1 MTSIRTLFV
10 SHDGGLAGAQRV
22 LLSTLRGLSHDQVEA
37 HLVVPFDGELQ
48 ALALASGVSVSR
60 RALRP
65 WAPCIAQLNGGGR
78 LRALQ
83 SFGSGFRAR
92 VWGLAGLI
100 ERLDIDV
107 VYTNTAII
115 AEGAFA
121 ANRTGRPHVWHV
133 HEPIFNNP
141 ELLPLLPNWVY
152 SIGISRLATAVIMPS
167 HTLSRHYPSLR
178 AKTSVIYNGIDAPP
192 SVNRSDAR
200 QHLRAHLG
208 LADTALL
215 VGTVGAIQPR
225 KDYTT
230 LIAAAAQVHAA
241 LPDVRF
247 VVVGQGSDAQVQ
259 RFEAEVDAAGLRG
272 VVIRVS
278 RWSGEIFDFFA
289 GVDIA
294 VVSSIQESFGLTVA
308 EALAV
313 GTPVVSTRCGG
324 PEEVLGPDEPRCLV
338 NIGDSV
344 GLAKA
349 IAILCGDAEL
359 RNELGTKGRK
369 RVLEKFSQKEF
380 LRGVFDVM
388 RVAGESRRRRL
399 TGTAV
404 TT

>member
-1 MTSIRTLFV
+1 M
-10 SHDGGLAGAQRV
+10 
-22 LLSTLRGLSHDQVEA
+22 
-37 HLVVPFDGELQ
+37 
-48 ALALASGVSVSR
+48 
-60 RALRP
+60 
-65 WAPCIAQLNGGGR
+65 
-78 LRALQ
+78 
-83 SFGSGFRAR
+83 
-92 VWGLAGLI
+92 
-100 ERLDIDV
+100 
-107 VYTNTAII
+107 
-115 AEGAFA
+115 
-121 ANRTGRPHVWHV
+121 
-133 HEPIFNNP
+133 
-141 ELLPLLPNWVY
+141 
-152 SIGISRLATAVIMPS
+152 
-167 HTLSRHYPSLR
+167 
-178 AKTSVIYNGIDAPP
+178 
-192 SVNRSDAR
+192 NRSDAR